1 MTLVDPPKDQTPQ
14 GKVES
19 EIKAGRLSAKLKGT
33 ELPFVVVILLV
44 AIVVLSFFQVTY
56 ERAEFETTISALVGV
71 VGTLC
76 GAFAQRIAERR

>member
-1 MTLVDPPKDQTPQ
+1 MNQIDSPKDPKQRGEVQ
-14 GKVES
+14 S

-33 ELPFVVVILLV
+33 ELPFIVVILLV

-56 ERAEFETTISALVGV
+56 ERAEFETTISALVGI